1 MFDKISFIGEQN
13 IFVNLKPEVEI
24 TNNILSSHVVI
35 TDREKQLLGEIAEL
49 DSGRVKIKLL
59 GEFQDGKLYGGII
72 RKPLLDASV
81 RAVNSEEIA
90 IILGGN
96 NPDGLILGA
105 SPFYNGE
112 SVFFNINEFFSNHF
126 AIFGNSG
133 SGKSCGMARLVQ
145 NVFLNNKIKPYN
157 ANFILFDVS
166 GEYSH
171 AFSNLSNIDPNY
183 NYRGFTTGGDSNHS
197 NGFEQL
203 RIPLWLL
210 NSSDLALLLMSNS
223 HSQLPIVERMLKL
236 VRIFAESDDVSLAYK
251 DHLIAKAIVSVLFS
265 DSTPVRKKNDI
276 FSIVETC
283 STVHFNLEAVI
294 TGVGY
299 TRKFRDCFNIDKF
312 GTFTE
317 SILFTE
323 YVTSFIHDEF
333 DDYEPKN
340 ITYYSLQDLE
350 KALDFTLISEGWY
363 KNENTYADAVSVKV
377 RLHSLVTGPYSKIF
391 NYNSKVNLE
400 QYLSYLLFKNGK
412 KCQIVNINLD
422 DMDDSIASVITKI
435 MTRMIFDFSKSI
447 PNRGSIPFHILV
459 EEAHRYIKNDNDHYL
474 IGYNIFER
482 VAKEGRKY
490 GVILGII
497 SQRPVELSDTVISQC
512 SNFLIFKTN
521 HPRDEEYIKKMIPN
535 INTDIVDKQKGLQ
548 SGSCLAFGTAFKIP
562 VIVKLEMPNPTPLS
576 SNSDIVRHW
585 LNTR

>member
-1 MFDKISFIGEQN
+1 MFGRISFIGEDN
-13 IFVNLKPEVEI
+13 VLVDLNEGVELK
-24 TNNILSSHVVI
+24 NNILSSHVVI
-35 TDREKQLLGEIAEL
+35 TDKEKMLLGEISEL
-49 DSGRVKIKLL
+49 NQGKVKIKLL
-59 GEFQDGKLYGGII
+59 GEFQNGKLFGGII
-72 RKPLLDASV
+72 RKPLLDSV
-81 RAVNSEEIA
+81 TRSVNEEEIN

-96 NPDGLILGA
+96 NEHGLSLGV
-105 SPFYNGE
+105 SPFYNDA

-145 NVFLNNKIKPYN
+145 NVFLNDKVKPYN

-166 GEYSH
+166 GKYSH
-171 AFSNLSNIDPNY
+171 AFSNLSSIDPNY
-183 NYRGFTTGGDSNHS
+183 NYRVFTTSDTNKE
-197 NGFEQL
+197 FEQL
-203 RIPLWLL
+203 HIPIWLL
-210 NSSDLALLLMSNS
+210 DANDLALLLMSKS
-223 HSQLPIVERMLKL
+223 HSQLPIVERMVKL
-236 VRIFAESDDVSLAYK
+236 AKCFAESSDMSLAYK
-251 DHLIAKAIVSVLFS
+251 DHLIAKAIISVLFS
-265 DSTPVRKKNDI
+265 DSTPIRKKNDI

-283 STVHFNLEAVI
+283 STPHFNLEAVI

-299 TRKFRDCFNIDKF
+299 TRKFRECFNIDKF

-323 YVTSFIHDEF
+323 YVTSFVNEAF
-333 DDYEPKN
+333 DDYEPN
-340 ITYYSLQDLE
+340 GPCYYSLQDME

-363 KNENTYADAVSVKV
+363 KNENTYADAVSIKV

-391 NYNSKVNLE
+391 NYDQQVNVE
-400 QYLSYLLFKNGK
+400 QYLSSLLFKDGR

-422 DMDDSIASVITKI
+422 DMDDSVAAVITKI
-435 MTRMIFDFSKSI
+435 ITRLIFDFSKI
-447 PNRGSIPFHILV
+447 VPNRGSIPFHILV

-490 GVILGII
+490 GVILGVI

-562 VIVKLEMPNPTPLS
+562 VIVKLAMPNPTPLS
-576 SNSDIVRHW
+576 SNSDVVKYWGNNRI
-585 LNTR
+585 

>member
-1 MFDKISFIGEQN
+1 MFGRISFIGEDN
-13 IFVNLKPEVEI
+13 VLVDLNEGVELKK
-24 TNNILSSHVVI
+24 NILSSHVVI
-35 TDREKQLLGEIAEL
+35 TDKVLGEISEL
-49 DSGRVKIKLL
+49 NQGKVKIKLL
-59 GEFQDGKLYGGII
+59 GEFQNGKLFGGII
-72 RKPLLDASV
+72 RKPLLDSV
-81 RAVNSEEIA
+81 TRPVNEEEIN

-96 NPDGLILGA
+96 NEHGLSLGV
-105 SPFYNGE
+105 SPFYNDA

-145 NVFLNNKIKPYN
+145 NVFLNDKVKPYN

-171 AFSNLSNIDPNY
+171 AFSNLSSIDPNY
-183 NYRGFTTGGDSNHS
+183 NYRVFTTSDTNKE
-197 NGFEQL
+197 FEQL
-203 RIPLWLL
+203 HIPIWLL
-210 NSSDLALLLMSNS
+210 DANDLALLLMSKS
-223 HSQLPIVERMLKL
+223 HSQLPIVERMVKL
-236 VRIFAESDDVSLAYK
+236 AKCFAESSDMSLAYK
-251 DHLIAKAIVSVLFS
+251 DHLIAKAIISVLFS
-265 DSTPVRKKNDI
+265 DSTPIRKKNDI

-283 STVHFNLEAVI
+283 STPHFNLEAVI

-299 TRKFRDCFNIDKF
+299 TRKFRECFNIDKF

-323 YVTSFIHDEF
+323 YVTSFVNEAF
-333 DDYEPKN
+333 DDYEPN
-340 ITYYSLQDLE
+340 GPCYYSLQDME

-363 KNENTYADAVSVKV
+363 KNENTYADAVSIKV

-391 NYNSKVNLE
+391 NYDQQVNVE
-400 QYLSYLLFKNGK
+400 QYLSSLLFKDGR

-422 DMDDSIASVITKI
+422 DMDDSVAAVITKI
-435 MTRMIFDFSKSI
+435 ITRLIFDFSKI
-447 PNRGSIPFHILV
+447 VPNRGSIPFHILV

-490 GVILGII
+490 GVILGVI

-562 VIVKLEMPNPTPLS
+562 VIVKLAMPNPTPLS
-576 SNSDIVRHW
+576 SNSDVVKYWGNNRI
-585 LNTR
+585 

>member
-1 MFDKISFIGEQN
+1 MLTMFDKISFIGEQN
-13 IFVNLKPEVEI
+13 LYVDLKEGVEI
-24 TNNILSSHVVI
+24 KNNILSSHVAI
-35 TDREKQLLGEIAEL
+35 IDREKQILGEISEI

-59 GEFQDGKLYGGII
+59 GEFQNGRLSSGII
-72 RKPLLDASV
+72 RKPLLDSEV
-81 RAVNSEEIA
+81 RPVTQEEID
-90 IILGGN
+90 IILGKTSDN
-96 NPDGLILGA
+96 ALILGS
-105 SPFYNGE
+105 SPFYNGAP
-112 SVFFNINEFFSNHF
+112 VYFNINEFFGNHF

-145 NVFLNNKIKPYN
+145 NVFLNDKAKAYN

-171 AFSNLSNIDPNY
+171 AFSNLASMDPNY
-183 NYRGFTTGGDSNHS
+183 NYRVFTTSDTNKE
-197 NGFEQL
+197 FEQL
-203 RIPLWLL
+203 HIPLWLL

-223 HSQLPIVERMLKL
+223 HSQLPIVERMLHL
-236 VRIFAESDDVSLAYK
+236 ARAFAEDSSVALAYK
-251 DHLIAKAIVSVLFS
+251 DHIIAKAIISVLFS
-265 DSTPVRKKNDI
+265 DSSPARKKNDI

-283 STVHFNLEAVI
+283 STPNFNLEATI
-294 TGVGY
+294 TGIGY
-299 TRKFRDCFNIDKF
+299 TRKFRECFNIDKF

-323 YVTSFIHDEF
+323 YVTSFVNEKF
-333 DDYEPKN
+333 DSYEPSMTNKY
-340 ITYYSLQDLE
+340 TLQDLE

-363 KNENTYADAVSVKV
+363 KNENTYADAATVKV
-377 RLHSLVTGPYSKIF
+377 RLHTLVTGTYSKIF
-391 NYNSKVNLE
+391 EYPEYVNTE
-400 QYLSYLLFKNGK
+400 QYLSQLLFKNGR
-412 KCQIVNINLD
+412 KCQVVNINLD
-422 DMDDSIASVITKI
+422 DMDDSVAAVITKI
-435 MTRMIFDFSKSI
+435 LTRIIFDFSKII

-459 EEAHRYIKNDNDHYL
+459 EEAHRYIKNDNDNYL

-490 GVILGII
+490 GVILGVI

-548 SGSCLAFGTAFKIP
+548 SGTALAFGTAFKIP
-562 VIVKLEMPNPTPLS
+562 VIVKLEMPDPQPKS
-576 SNSDIVRHW
+576 ANSDVIRYWGV
-585 LNTR
+585 TR

>member
-1 MFDKISFIGEQN
+1 MFGRISFIGEDN
-13 IFVNLKPEVEI
+13 VLVDLNEGVELK
-24 TNNILSSHVVI
+24 NNILSSHVVI
-35 TDREKQLLGEIAEL
+35 TDKEKMLLGEISEL
-49 DSGRVKIKLL
+49 NQGKVKIKLL
-59 GEFQDGKLYGGII
+59 GEFQNGKLFGGII
-72 RKPLLDASV
+72 RKPLLDSV
-81 RAVNSEEIA
+81 TRPVNEEEIN

-96 NPDGLILGA
+96 NEHGLSLGV
-105 SPFYNGE
+105 SPFYNDA

-145 NVFLNNKIKPYN
+145 NVFLNDKVKPYN

-171 AFSNLSNIDPNY
+171 AFSNLSSIDPNY
-183 NYRGFTTGGDSNHS
+183 NYRVFTTSDTNKE
-197 NGFEQL
+197 FEQL
-203 RIPLWLL
+203 HIPIWLL
-210 NSSDLALLLMSNS
+210 DANDLALLLMSKS
-223 HSQLPIVERMLKL
+223 HSQLPIVERMVKL
-236 VRIFAESDDVSLAYK
+236 AKCFAESSDMSLAYK
-251 DHLIAKAIVSVLFS
+251 DHLIAKAIISVLFS
-265 DSTPVRKKNDI
+265 DSTPIRKKNDI

-283 STVHFNLEAVI
+283 STPHFNLEAVI

-299 TRKFRDCFNIDKF
+299 TRKFRECFNIDKF

-323 YVTSFIHDEF
+323 YVTSFVNEAF
-333 DDYEPKN
+333 DDYEPN
-340 ITYYSLQDLE
+340 GPCYYSLQDME

-363 KNENTYADAVSVKV
+363 KNENTYADAVSIKV

-391 NYNSKVNLE
+391 NYDQQVNVE
-400 QYLSYLLFKNGK
+400 QYLSSLLFKDGR

-422 DMDDSIASVITKI
+422 DMDDSVAAVITKI
-435 MTRMIFDFSKSI
+435 ITRLIFDFSKI
-447 PNRGSIPFHILV
+447 VPNRGSIPFHILV

-490 GVILGII
+490 GVILGVI

-562 VIVKLEMPNPTPLS
+562 VIVKLAMPNPTPLS
-576 SNSDIVRHW
+576 SNSDVVKYWGNNRI
-585 LNTR
+585 

>member
-1 MFDKISFIGEQN
+1 MFGRISFIGEDN
-13 IFVNLKPEVEI
+13 VLVDLNEGVELK
-24 TNNILSSHVVI
+24 NNILSSHVVI
-35 TDREKQLLGEIAEL
+35 TDKEKMLLGEISEL
-49 DSGRVKIKLL
+49 NQGKVKIKLL
-59 GEFQDGKLYGGII
+59 GEFQNGKLFGGIV
-72 RKPLLDASV
+72 RKPLLDSV
-81 RAVNSEEIA
+81 TRLVNEEEIN

-96 NPDGLILGA
+96 NEHGLSLGV
-105 SPFYNGE
+105 SPFYNDA

-145 NVFLNNKIKPYN
+145 NVFLNDKVKPYN

-171 AFSNLSNIDPNY
+171 AFSNLSSIDPNY
-183 NYRGFTTGGDSNHS
+183 NYRVFTTSDTNKE
-197 NGFEQL
+197 FEQL
-203 RIPLWLL
+203 HIPIWLL
-210 NSSDLALLLMSNS
+210 DANDLALLLMSKS
-223 HSQLPIVERMLKL
+223 HSQLPIVERMVKL
-236 VRIFAESDDVSLAYK
+236 AKCFAESSDMSLAYK
-251 DHLIAKAIVSVLFS
+251 DHLIAKAIISVLFS
-265 DSTPVRKKNDI
+265 DSTPIRKKNDI

-283 STVHFNLEAVI
+283 STPHFNLEAVI

-299 TRKFRDCFNIDKF
+299 TRKFRECFNIDKF

-323 YVTSFIHDEF
+323 YVTSFVNEAF
-333 DDYEPKN
+333 DDYEPN
-340 ITYYSLQDLE
+340 GPCYYSLQDME

-363 KNENTYADAVSVKV
+363 KNENTYADAVSIKV

-391 NYNSKVNLE
+391 NYDQQVNVE
-400 QYLSYLLFKNGK
+400 QYLSSLLFKDGR

-422 DMDDSIASVITKI
+422 DMDDSVAAVITKI
-435 MTRMIFDFSKSI
+435 ITRLIFDFSKI
-447 PNRGSIPFHILV
+447 VPNRGSIPFHILV

-490 GVILGII
+490 GVILGVI

-562 VIVKLEMPNPTPLS
+562 VIVKLAMPNPTPLS
-576 SNSDIVRHW
+576 SNSDVVKYWGNNRI
-585 LNTR
+585 

>member
-13 IFVNLKPEVEI
+13 IYVNLKEGIEI
-24 TNNILSSHVVI
+24 KNNILSSHVTI
-35 TDREKQLLGEIAEL
+35 IDNEKQLLGEISEI
-49 DSGRVKIKLL
+49 DGNRVKIKLL
-59 GEFQDGKLYGGII
+59 GEFQNGKLYGGII
-72 RKPLLDASV
+72 RKPLLDSMV
-81 RAVNSEEIA
+81 REVNSEEIA
-90 IILGGN
+90 IILGKTN
-96 NPDGLILGA
+96 DNGLVLGA
-105 SPFYNGE
+105 SPFYNGA
-112 SVFFNINEFFSNHF
+112 SVYFNINEFLGNHF

-145 NVFLNNKIKPYN
+145 NIFLNDKVRPYN

-171 AFSNLSNIDPNY
+171 AFSNLSSIDPNY
-183 NYRGFTTGGDSNHS
+183 NYRVFTTSETN
-197 NGFEQL
+197 NEFEQL
-203 RIPLWLL
+203 HIPLWLL

-223 HSQLPIVERMLKL
+223 HSQLPIIERMLHLAKA
-236 VRIFAESDDVSLAYK
+236 FAEDSSVSLAYK
-251 DHLIAKAIVSVLFS
+251 DHLIAKAIISVLFS

-276 FSIVETC
+276 FAIVETC
-283 STVHFNLEAVI
+283 STQNFNLEAVI
-294 TGVGY
+294 PGVGY
-299 TRKFRDCFNIDKF
+299 TRKFRECFNIDKF

-323 YVTSFIHDEF
+323 YVTSFVDEKF
-333 DDYEPKN
+333 DSYEPSGN
-340 ITYYSLQDLE
+340 VCYNLQDLE

-363 KNENTYADAVSVKV
+363 KNENTYADAATVKV
-377 RLHSLVTGPYSKIF
+377 RLHSLVTGPYGKIF
-391 NYNSKVNLE
+391 SYNENVNVD
-400 QYLSYLLFKNGK
+400 QYLSSLLFKNGR

-435 MTRMIFDFSKSI
+435 MTRIIFDFSKI
-447 PNRGSIPFHILV
+447 VPNRGSIPFHILV

-490 GVILGII
+490 GVILGVI

-548 SGSCLAFGTAFKIP
+548 SGTCLAFGTAFKIP
-562 VIVKLEMPNPTPLS
+562 VIVKLDMPNPPPLS
-576 SNSDIVRHW
+576 GNSDVIKYW
-585 LNTR
+585 GNFNS

>member
-1 MFDKISFIGEQN
+1 MFGRISFIGEDN
-13 IFVNLKPEVEI
+13 VLVDLNEGVELK
-24 TNNILSSHVVI
+24 NNILSSHVVI
-35 TDREKQLLGEIAEL
+35 TDKEKMLLGEISEL
-49 DSGRVKIKLL
+49 NQGKVKIKLL
-59 GEFQDGKLYGGII
+59 GEFQNGKLFGGII
-72 RKPLLDASV
+72 RKPLLDSV
-81 RAVNSEEIA
+81 TRPVNEEEIN

-96 NPDGLILGA
+96 NEHGLSLGV
-105 SPFYNGE
+105 SPFYNDA

-145 NVFLNNKIKPYN
+145 NVFLNDKVKPYN

-171 AFSNLSNIDPNY
+171 AFSNLSSIDPNY
-183 NYRGFTTGGDSNHS
+183 NYRVFTTSDTNKE
-197 NGFEQL
+197 FEQL
-203 RIPLWLL
+203 HIPIWLL
-210 NSSDLALLLMSNS
+210 DANDLALLLMSKS
-223 HSQLPIVERMLKL
+223 HSQLPIVERMVKL
-236 VRIFAESDDVSLAYK
+236 AKCFAESSDMSLAYK
-251 DHLIAKAIVSVLFS
+251 DHLIAKAIISVLFS
-265 DSTPVRKKNDI
+265 DSTPIRKKNDI

-283 STVHFNLEAVI
+283 STPHFNLETVI

-299 TRKFRDCFNIDKF
+299 TRKFRECFNIDKF

-323 YVTSFIHDEF
+323 YVTSFVNEAF
-333 DDYEPKN
+333 DDYEPSGPC
-340 ITYYSLQDLE
+340 YYSLQDME
-350 KALDFTLISEGWY
+350 KALDFTLVSEGWY
-363 KNENTYADAVSVKV
+363 KNENTYADAVSIKV

-391 NYNSKVNLE
+391 NYDQQVNVE
-400 QYLSYLLFKNGK
+400 QYLSSLLFKDGR

-422 DMDDSIASVITKI
+422 DMDDSVAAVITKI
-435 MTRMIFDFSKSI
+435 ITRLIFDFSKI
-447 PNRGSIPFHILV
+447 VPNRGSIPFHILV

-490 GVILGII
+490 GVILGVI

-562 VIVKLEMPNPTPLS
+562 VIVKLAMPNPTPLS
-576 SNSDIVRHW
+576 SNSDVVKYWGNNRI
-585 LNTR
+585 